1 MSRRVTILIAA
12 IGVLLAFNAIVWW
25 KAQPD
30 QAAYGKLSEL
40 TKRDDVR
47 AAVARS
53 NALTTTNLRLLDT
66 QWRREA
72 AAGNAGPLID
82 ATMATP
88 LSRQLFGEALGSGG
102 HIVQIMVMDARGAL
116 VAADKPTHDYDQSD
130 EPKWQRTVGA
140 GETNAVFEGTE
151 KARTGAVDQMSQVIT
166 ARDGKIIGAVT
177 LRWAR

>member
-1 MSRRVTILIAA
+1 MSKRATILIAA
-12 IGVLLAFNAIVWW
+12 IAVLLGFNAIIWW

-30 QAAYGKLSEL
+30 QAAYDKLAEL
-40 TKRDDVR
+40 TARDDVR

-53 NALTTTNLRLLDT
+53 NALPTVNLSAFDT

-88 LSRQLFGEALGSGG
+88 LSRQLLGDAMGSGG
-102 HIVQIMVMDARGAL
+102 QIVQIMVMDARGAL
-116 VAADKPTHDYDQSD
+116 VAADRPTHDYDQSD

-140 GETNAVFEGTE
+140 GQKSAVFEGTE
-151 KARTGAVDQMSQVIT
+151 KARSGPVDQMSQVIT
-166 ARDGKIIGAVT
+166 GRDGQIIGAVT